1 VKSASNISKRKVV
14 YNLCCRAGKID
25 LKPFKKP
32 PPPLAS
38 LLKFDG
44 DTHSRRFLRQIRS
57 YNSLFAFTSLGARVD
72 KTINN
77 GTAPY
82 VFKINGVVH
91 HRIGSLVPSRGA
103 EPKFAQLYVYDAQHE
118 AQKRLSLFE
127 DDGSSANQPD
137 PAIVLSLLQM
147 LDEHNSLVKAFR
159 YARER
164 LEDAGDQALTL
175 RLLGCN
181 SRQDV
186 QYNLPTSGEIA
197 AIIVGDYSADEYTY
211 DILVNTKNNYLKRVS
226 CLHPCYMS
234 LQYPLLF
241 AYGEHGFH
249 LGIRYI
255 DADEEGIT
263 RKYVT
268 MPRGEGTNASPHG
281 LLFLMIY

>member
-1 VKSASNISKRKVV
+1 MKSTSNLLKRKVV

-38 LLKFDG
+38 LLRFDG

-103 EPKFAQLYVYDAQHE
+103 EPKFAKLYVYDAQHE

-137 PAIVLSLLQM
+137 PAIALSLLQM
-147 LDEHNSLVKAFR
+147 LDEHNSLVKAF
-159 YARER
+159 
-164 LEDAGDQALTL
+164 
-175 RLLGCN
+175 
-181 SRQDV
+181 
-186 QYNLPTSGEIA
+186 
-197 AIIVGDYSADEYTY
+197 
-211 DILVNTKNNYLKRVS
+211 
-226 CLHPCYMS
+226 
-234 LQYPLLF
+234 
-241 AYGEHGFH
+241 
-249 LGIRYI
+249 
-255 DADEEGIT
+255 
-263 RKYVT
+263 
-268 MPRGEGTNASPHG
+268 
-281 LLFLMIY
+281 

>member
-1 VKSASNISKRKVV
+1 V

-38 LLKFDG
+38 LLRFDG

-118 AQKRLSLFE
+118 AQNRLSLFE

-137 PAIVLSLLQM
+137 PAIALSLLQM

-181 SRQDV
+181 SKQDV

-197 AIIVGDYSADEYTY
+197 AIIVGDYSTYGYTY
-211 DILVNTKNNYLKRVS
+211 DILVNTKNNFSKRVS

-234 LQYPLLF
+234 YKCNWWYN
-241 AYGEHGFH
+241 ACKKCMKTTKRHGDSYKCT
-249 LGIRYI
+249 GPKCNYI
-255 DADEEGIT
+255 G
-263 RKYVT
+263 
-268 MPRGEGTNASPHG
+268 MPNQRLVICISTYHAS
-281 LLFLMIY
+281 